1 MEAYKYTNKGG
12 RESNQDYAVFKSLSD
27 DCSIYVVVDG
37 MGGYEH
43 GDIAAKI
50 IGDAV
55 VECAESNKDELS
67 PEQLLKEAIT
77 YSNENIMLKRIA
89 LGGVKMGAVIVVLL
103 VTKDCAYIS
112 WLGDSRVYQFREN
125 KEIYRTEDHS
135 VVNDL
140 IKNNIFLSPK
150 DTERYSHIVNRAI
163 MGDDDIGDIPVEK
176 VDIQPNDIFIL
187 CSDGLYK
194 GIGVTSV
201 LKFDEKDNSYLDKYS
216 NRAADNYTFIKVAI

>member
-12 RESNQDYAVFKSLSD
+12 RESNQDYAVFKCLSD
-27 DCSIYVVVDG
+27 DFSIFVVVDG

-55 VECAESNKDELS
+55 VEYAESNKDELS

-112 WLGDSRVYQFREN
+112 WLGDSRIYQFRKD

-135 VVNDL
+135 FVNDL
-140 IKNNIFLSPK
+140 RKNNIILSQR

-163 MGDDDIGDIPVEK
+163 MGDDDLGDIPVEK

-187 CSDGLYK
+187 CSDGFHKEISMEYAK
-194 GIGVTSV
+194 
-201 LKFDEKDNSYLDKYS
+201 KFDGKDKSYLDKFS
-216 NRAADNYTFIKVAI
+216 NRASDNYTFIKVAI